1 MTYET
6 RNTAVGTRCG
16 DRDSYANPEGALM
29 DQQPMF
35 SNSSQRHRKWRRALA
50 LGLAA
55 VLFTAAACGD
65 DDDDGGAADT
75 GEQAGGEFE
84 FFSWWTGG
92 GDSEGKQALLDLF
105 AEQNPDVE
113 IVDSAVA
120 GGAGTNAQA
129 VLADRLLA
137 DEPPD
142 SYQRHAGAELR
153 ADIDAGEVEDL
164 TFLWEEE
171 GWLDVFPDTLVDM
184 ITVDDKIYSVPV
196 NVHRSN
202 VMWYNP
208 AVLEEAGISAP
219 PTTWDEFLTQA
230 ATLEAAGKIPLTIG
244 PAWTQQHLLENVLLG
259 ELGPEAYA
267 GLWDG
272 STDWESSEVIAA
284 LDTYTE
290 VLGHTNLDSAA
301 ADWQP
306 ALDPII
312 EGDAA
317 YNVMGDWAVAY
328 FETEQGLTFEQ
339 DYNAAPAPGTDG
351 VFNFL
356 SDSFTLPVD
365 APHRD
370 VALDWLRLAGSQE
383 GQDTFNPIKGS
394 IPARTDPDEA
404 LYTGYLATPLADW
417 NDDATTIV
425 GSLAHGAVADNAW
438 KAEID
443 SALGEF
449 VESGDS
455 AAFAS
460 AVKQAYEDT
469 QQ

>member
-1 MTYET
+1 MDRLSVH
-6 RNTAVGTRCG
+6 RNRSGGRGLLSAR
-16 DRDSYANPEGALM
+16 
-29 DQQPMF
+29 
-35 SNSSQRHRKWRRALA
+35 WRSALA
-50 LGLAA
+50 LAMAA
-55 VLFTAAACGD
+55 LLVTAAACGD
-65 DDDDGGAADT
+65 DDDDGDEGAAD
-75 GEQAGGEFE
+75 EFE

-92 GDSEGKQALLDLF
+92 GDSEGKEALLDLF
-105 AEQNPDVE
+105 AEENPGVE

-137 DEPPD
+137 DDPPD
-142 SYQRHAGAELR
+142 SYQRHAGAELL

-164 TFLWEEE
+164 TFLWDDE
-171 GWLDVFPDTLVDM
+171 GWRDVFPADLVDM

-196 NVHRSN
+196 NIHRSN
-202 VMWYNP
+202 LLWYNP
-208 AVLEEAGISAP
+208 AVLAEAGIAAP
-219 PTTWDEFLTQA
+219 PATWDEFLTQA
-230 ATLEAAGKIPLTIG
+230 ATLEAAGKVPLTVG
-244 PAWTQQHLLENVLLG
+244 PTWTQEHLLENVLLG
-259 ELGPEAYA
+259 ELGADAYT
-267 GLWDG
+267 GLWDA
-272 STDWESSEVIAA
+272 STDWESPEVIAA
-284 LDTYTE
+284 LDKYTE
-290 VLGHTNLDSAA
+290 VLDHSNLSSAA

-306 ALDPII
+306 ALDPVI

-328 FETEQGLTFEQ
+328 FETEKGLTFE
-339 DYNAAPAPGTDG
+339 DEYNVALSPGTNG

-370 VALDWLRLAGSQE
+370 VAIEWLKLAGSRE

-394 IPARTDPDEA
+394 IPARTDPDES
-404 LYTGYLATPLADW
+404 LYTGYLALPLADW
-417 NDDATTIV
+417 NNDATTVV

-449 VESGDS
+449 VETGNS
-455 AAFAS
+455 AEFAA

-469 QQ
+469 QE

>member
-1 MTYET
+1 
-6 RNTAVGTRCG
+6 V
-16 DRDSYANPEGALM
+16 L
-29 DQQPMF
+29 
-35 SNSSQRHRKWRRALA
+35 
-50 LGLAA
+50 
-55 VLFTAAACGD
+55 LFTAAACGD
-65 DDDDGGAADT
+65 DDDGGGGG
-75 GEQAGGEFE
+75 GEQSTDEFE

-92 GDSEGKQALLDLF
+92 GDSEGKEALLELF
-105 AEQNPDVE
+105 KEQNPDVE

-142 SYQRHAGAELR
+142 SYQRHAGAELL
-153 ADIDAGEVEDL
+153 ADIEAGEVEDL
-164 TFLWEEE
+164 TFLWDEE
-171 GWLDVFPDTLVDM
+171 GWRDVFPESLVDM

-196 NVHRSN
+196 NIHRSN
-202 VMWYNP
+202 LIWYNP
-208 AVLEEAGISAP
+208 AVLAEVGIAAP
-219 PTTWDEFLTQA
+219 PKTWDEFLTQA
-230 ATLEAAGKIPLTIG
+230 ETLEAAGKVPLTIG
-244 PAWTQQHLLENVLLG
+244 PLWSQQHLFENVLLG
-259 ELGPEAYA
+259 ELGADAYN

-272 STDWESSEVIAA
+272 STDWESAEVTDA
-284 LDTYTE
+284 LDMFTE
-290 VLGHTNLDSAA
+290 VLGHSNIDEAA

-328 FETEQGLTFEQ
+328 FETEKSLEFETG
-339 DYNAAPAPGTDG
+339 YNVAPSPGTDG

-370 VALDWLRLAGSQE
+370 VAIDWLKLAGSKE

-394 IPARTDPDEA
+394 IPARTDPDES
-404 LYTGYLATPLADW
+404 LYTGYLAKPLADW
-417 NDDATTIV
+417 TDESTTIV
-425 GSLAHGAVADNAW
+425 GSLAHGVVADNAW
-438 KAEID
+438 KSEID

-449 VESGDS
+449 VENGD
-455 AAFAS
+455 AAEFAT
-460 AVKQAYEDT
+460 AVKEAYEDT
-469 QQ
+469 QD

>member
-1 MTYET
+1 MDRLSVH
-6 RNTAVGTRCG
+6 RNRSGGRGLLSAR
-16 DRDSYANPEGALM
+16 
-29 DQQPMF
+29 
-35 SNSSQRHRKWRRALA
+35 WRSALA
-50 LGLAA
+50 LAMAA
-55 VLFTAAACGD
+55 LLVTAAACGD
-65 DDDDGGAADT
+65 DDDGGDEGAAD
-75 GEQAGGEFE
+75 EFE

-92 GDSEGKQALLDLF
+92 GDSEGKEALLDLF
-105 AEQNPDVE
+105 AEENPGVE

-137 DEPPD
+137 DDPPD
-142 SYQRHAGAELR
+142 SYQRHAGAELL

-164 TFLWEEE
+164 TFLWDEE
-171 GWLDVFPDTLVDM
+171 GWRDVFPADLVDM

-196 NVHRSN
+196 NIHRSN
-202 VMWYNP
+202 LLWYNP
-208 AVLEEAGISAP
+208 AVLAEAGIAAP
-219 PTTWDEFLTQA
+219 PATWDEFLTQA
-230 ATLEAAGKIPLTIG
+230 ATLEAAGKVPLTVG
-244 PAWTQQHLLENVLLG
+244 PTWTQEHLLENVLLG
-259 ELGPEAYA
+259 ELGADAYT
-267 GLWDG
+267 GLWDA
-272 STDWESSEVIAA
+272 STDWESPEVIAA
-284 LDTYTE
+284 LDKYTE
-290 VLGHTNLDSAA
+290 VLDHSNLSSAA

-306 ALDPII
+306 ALDPVI

-328 FETEQGLTFEQ
+328 FETEKGLAFE
-339 DYNAAPAPGTDG
+339 DEYNVALSPGTNG

-370 VALDWLRLAGSQE
+370 VAIEWLKLAGSRE

-394 IPARTDPDEA
+394 IPARTDPDES
-404 LYTGYLATPLADW
+404 LYTGYLALPLADW
-417 NDDATTIV
+417 NNDATTVV

-449 VESGDS
+449 VETGNS
-455 AAFAS
+455 AEFAA

-469 QQ
+469 QE

>member
-1 MTYET
+1 M
-6 RNTAVGTRCG
+6 A
-16 DRDSYANPEGALM
+16 AL
-29 DQQPMF
+29 
-35 SNSSQRHRKWRRALA
+35 L
-50 LGLAA
+50 
-55 VLFTAAACGD
+55 VTAAACGD
-65 DDDDGGAADT
+65 DDDDGDEGAAD
-75 GEQAGGEFE
+75 EFE

-92 GDSEGKQALLDLF
+92 GDSEGKEALLDLF
-105 AEQNPDVE
+105 AEENPGVE

-137 DEPPD
+137 DDPPD
-142 SYQRHAGAELR
+142 SYQRHAGAELL

-164 TFLWEEE
+164 TFLWDDE
-171 GWLDVFPDTLVDM
+171 GWRDVFPADLVDM

-196 NVHRSN
+196 NIHRSN
-202 VMWYNP
+202 LLWYNP
-208 AVLEEAGISAP
+208 AVLAEAGIAAP
-219 PTTWDEFLTQA
+219 PATWDEFLTQA
-230 ATLEAAGKIPLTIG
+230 ATLEAAGKVPLTVG
-244 PAWTQQHLLENVLLG
+244 PTWTQEHLLENVLLG
-259 ELGPEAYA
+259 ELGADAYT
-267 GLWDG
+267 GLWDA
-272 STDWESSEVIAA
+272 STDWESPEVIAA
-284 LDTYTE
+284 LDKYTE
-290 VLGHTNLDSAA
+290 VLDHSNLSSAA

-306 ALDPII
+306 ALDPVI

-328 FETEQGLTFEQ
+328 FETEKGLAFE
-339 DYNAAPAPGTDG
+339 DEYNVALSPGTNG

-370 VALDWLRLAGSQE
+370 VAIEWLKLAGSRE

-394 IPARTDPDEA
+394 IPARTDPDES
-404 LYTGYLATPLADW
+404 LYTGYLALPLADW
-417 NDDATTIV
+417 NNDATTVV

-449 VESGDS
+449 VETGNS
-455 AAFAS
+455 AEFAA
-460 AVKQAYEDT
+460 AVKEAYEDT
-469 QQ
+469 QE

>member
-1 MTYET
+1 
-6 RNTAVGTRCG
+6 
-16 DRDSYANPEGALM
+16 M
-29 DQQPMF
+29 DP
-35 SNSSQRHRKWRRALA
+35 QRVQIGERSGLGSRRSGRWRRALGLGVVA
-50 LGLAA
+50 VLSLGL
-55 VLFTAAACGD
+55 AACGD
-65 DDDDGGAADT
+65 DSGG
-75 GEQAGGEFE
+75 GGGGGGGDEEASTEFE

-105 AEQNPDVE
+105 AEQHPDVE

-137 DEPPD
+137 DDPPD
-142 SYQRHAGAELR
+142 SYQRHAGAELQ
-153 ADIDAGEVEDL
+153 ADIEAGEVEPV
-164 TFLWEEE
+164 TFLWDEE
-171 GWLDVFPDTLVDM
+171 GWRDVFPDTLVDM
-184 ITVDDKIYSVPV
+184 ITVDDEIYSVPV
-196 NVHRSN
+196 NIHRSN
-202 VMWYNP
+202 LMWYNP
-208 AVLEEAGISAP
+208 AVLEEAGIDAP
-219 PTTWDEFLTQA
+219 PATWDEFLDQA
-230 ATLEAAGKIPLTIG
+230 ATLEAAGLTPLTIG
-244 PAWTQQHLLENVLLG
+244 PAWTQEHLLENVLLG
-259 ELGPEAYA
+259 ELGADAYA

-272 STDWESSEVIAA
+272 STDWESPEVIAA

-290 VLGHTNLDSAA
+290 VLGHTNIDSAA

-306 ALDPII
+306 ALDPLI

-328 FETEQGLTFEQ
+328 FETEQGLTFEE
-339 DYNAAPAPGTDG
+339 DYDVALAPGTDG

-356 SDSFTLPVD
+356 SDSFTLPVG

-370 VALDWLRLAGSQE
+370 LAVEWLQLAGSQE

-394 IPARTDPDEA
+394 IPARTDPDES
-404 LYTGYLATPLADW
+404 LYTGYLAQPLADW
-417 NDDATTIV
+417 NDPSTTLV

-443 SALGEF
+443 SALGGF

-455 AAFAS
+455 EAFAS
-460 AVKQAYEDT
+460 AVAQAYEDT
-469 QQ
+469 QS